1 MDYPQTRT
9 ASPDERLMAAI
20 RIIVRQELA
29 TVLSSAEPKDR
40 LLTVAEAATFL
51 RLAVPS
57 IYGLLP
63 RNQIPYDLP
72 PKNKSIWL

>member
-29 TVLSSAEPKDR
+29 TVLSSGEPKDR
-40 LLTVAEAATFL
+40 LLTVAEAATFALNGAVNLL
-51 RLAVPS
+51 RFFSL
-57 IYGLLP
+57 IT
-63 RNQIPYDLP
+63 
-72 PKNKSIWL
+72 